1 MLYVDSTH
9 SLLSLRNRRFLES
22 LTASQFLDYTC
33 FLELSL
39 EFLKRL
45 LDVFAL
51 LYCLIIYILKLSG
64 KITDCF
70 GISKTFSD
78 YFYKRCLSP

>member
-45 LDVFAL
+45 LDVFAFFL
-51 LYCLIIYILKLSG
+51 WNYDHNLNCYIV
-64 KITDCF
+64 
-70 GISKTFSD
+70 
-78 YFYKRCLSP
+78 

>member
-45 LDVFAL
+45 LDVFA
-51 LYCLIIYILKLSG
+51 
-64 KITDCF
+64 F
-70 GISKTFSD
+70 F
-78 YFYKRCLSP
+78 